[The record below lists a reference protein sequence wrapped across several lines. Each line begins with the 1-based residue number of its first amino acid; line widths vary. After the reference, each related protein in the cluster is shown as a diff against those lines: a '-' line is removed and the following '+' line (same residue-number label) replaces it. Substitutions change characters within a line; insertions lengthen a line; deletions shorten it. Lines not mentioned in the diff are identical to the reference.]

1 VTMFDSGYRR
11 TGSTMSDFKKLT
23 ALVLGRALAQAG
35 VVVCE
40 PMTSLRIDA
49 PVESGKGIAGVILN
63 AGGRI
68 LGQHSTDARTTIVAF
83 VQAGRVHEV
92 QNRIPGLTGGEGV
105 MESQFAGFHPVTVDP
120 PPLRRRRA

>member
-1 VTMFDSGYRR
+1 
-11 TGSTMSDFKKLT
+11 STVDFRKAT
-23 ALVLGRALAQAG
+23 ALVLGTALRQAG

-40 PMTSLRIDA
+40 PMTSLRIEA
-49 PVESGKGIAGVILN
+49 PVESGKGITGVILN

-68 LGQHSTDARTTIVAF
+68 LGQHSGDAKTTIVAF

-105 MESQFAGFHPVTVDP
+105 VETQFAGFHPVTV
-120 PPLRRRRA
+120 